1 MKNLSGLVCFVVT
14 LAVTS
19 MASAASYTLS
29 ISTDKTSYTP
39 GQTMNITAIFKKDS
53 TGITS
58 PSKREVR
65 IKDSSGRE
73 LVKTSMSNAGSGKY
87 TYAYKLSSSART
99 GKYEVRGEFEY
110 NGNKRTAYSY
120 PQVATSSADTI
131 APVTSVSPAGGSY
144 TTAQSVRL
152 TANEAATI
160 YYTTNGSTPTT
171 ASAVYSAPLTISATT
186 TLKYFARDTAGNS
199 EAVKT
204 ATYTI
209 STTPPADTTAPVT
222 SVSPAGGSYTTA
234 QSVRLTANEAATIYY
249 TTNGS
254 TPTTASAVYS
264 APLTISATTTLKY
277 FARDTAGNSEA
288 VKTATY
294 TIGSTGGSGPH
305 AGLTYTG
312 TTMCLQCHTKQA
324 TDLAGSVHYKWE
336 TPYAAISNKPGV
348 TGGKLNTAV
357 NAYCINTLGNWNG
370 CGSCHIGAGAKPG
383 TVADA
388 TQNIDC
394 LICHQVAYKRVR
406 NATTGLFEPDTAKMT
421 ISMDQAVQTLHKPVK
436 SNCLQCHAKGGGGD
450 ALKRGDLAVINGTT
464 TDRNYDVHMA
474 STGANLT
481 CQQCHTYTNHH
492 VAGRGSDLRPT
503 DSTVTVGCAT
513 SSCHS
518 NKAAL
523 NAGHATTAINTHLK
537 RVACQTCHIP
547 SYGRKAADAVLDTV
561 TGFGDQSTETD
572 RTWVTPEWS
581 VANNRWEPTVVRAN
595 NLKPVYAFYDGSSW
609 VYDLHDVAVIDP
621 ATGNYKISR
630 PNGGINTANT
640 KLYPFKYKTSTQPMH
655 TASGKLIALNTSV
668 YFKTA
673 DVAGAIQSGL
683 TNMGL
688 NPGDAYSMVK
698 ADEYQ
703 MLNHTVAPKANALQC
718 AACHGTAS
726 VPATQMNLKSMGYA
740 LKASES
746 VVCVQCHGSEDSL
759 SFTKVHSKHVADRR
773 YDCSFCHNFSRAA
786 ERGLKTTK

>member
-1 MKNLSGLVCFVVT
+1 MRIATMHRWLLSFLAGTALYLTCFSTVSTAVVAGPNAFYNATYYYNQFFTTALTDALTTIMLTASPLPDSTPVVFNRPGVT
-14 LAVTS
+14 LTIQGGFNDAFNAQAGTTVLGSSLTIS
-19 MASAASYTLS
+19 QGTL
-29 ISTDKTSYTP
+29 ILDNLTIGGSTTP
-39 GQTMNITAIFKKDS
+39 PGDLT
-53 TGITS
+53 
-58 PSKREVR
+58 P
-65 IKDSSGRE
+65 
-73 LVKTSMSNAGSGKY
+73 
-87 TYAYKLSSSART
+87 
-99 GKYEVRGEFEY
+99 
-110 NGNKRTAYSY
+110 
-120 PQVATSSADTI
+120 
-131 APVTSVSPAGGSY
+131 PVTTPNPAGGSF
-144 TTAQSVRL
+144 TAAINVQLS
-152 TANEAATI
+152 TNEAATI
-160 YYTTNGSTPTT
+160 HYTTDGSTPTT
-171 ASAVYSAPLTISATT
+171 ASAAYTGLIPVSSTT
-186 TLKYFARDTAGNS
+186 TLTYFAIDSAGNS
-199 EAVKT
+199 EAAKT
-204 ATYTI
+204 
-209 STTPPADTTAPVT
+209 STFVIN
-222 SVSPAGGSYTTA
+222 PAGDA
-234 QSVRLTANEAATIYY
+234 AAN
-249 TTNGS
+249 
-254 TPTTASAVYS
+254 
-264 APLTISATTTLKY
+264 
-277 FARDTAGNSEA
+277 
-288 VKTATY
+288 
-294 TIGSTGGSGPH
+294 H
-305 AGLTYTG
+305 ANLTYTG
-312 TTMCLQCHTKQA
+312 STTCLQCHTKQA

-336 TPYAAISNKPGV
+336 GPYSKISNKPGV

-383 TVADA
+383 TIADA

-450 ALKRGDLAVINGTT
+450 ALKRGDLALINGTT

-481 CQQCHTYTNHH
+481 CQQCHTTIDHH
-492 VAGRGSDLRPT
+492 VAGGGSDLRPT
-503 DSTVTVGCAT
+503 DNATLISCSTSACHTTKTNLSTGHSSSTLSSTTIYDISHHVG
-513 SSCHS
+513 
-518 NKAAL
+518 
-523 NAGHATTAINTHLK
+523 

-609 VYDLHDVAVIDP
+609 VYDLYDVAVIDP

-673 DVAGAIQSGL
+673 DVAASIQSGL

-703 MLNHTVAPKANALQC
+703 MLNHTVAPKANALKC
-718 AACHGTAS
+718 AACHGTTS

>member
-1 MKNLSGLVCFVVT
+1 MKRLFTLIAVAGS
-14 LAVTS
+14 LAVTAI
-19 MASAASYTLS
+19 ASADTLTLT
-29 ISTDKTSYTP
+29 TDKPCYTR
-39 GQTMNITAIFKKDS
+39 GQQVKFTAVYKKSDGS
-53 TGITS
+53 AITS
-58 PSKREVR
+58 PSKRELRLRDKANGNTLATV
-65 IKDSSGRE
+65 
-73 LVKTSMSNAGSGKY
+73 SMTNAGSGTY
-87 TYAYKLSSSART
+87 TYNYTLSSSAVYGT
-99 GKYEVRGEFEY
+99 YETRLDFIY
-110 NGNKRTAYSY
+110 NNVETKIYFNQ
-120 PQVATSSADTI
+120 PVVASSCT
-131 APVTSVSPAGGSY
+131 
-144 TTAQSVRL
+144 
-152 TANEAATI
+152 
-160 YYTTNGSTPTT
+160 
-171 ASAVYSAPLTISATT
+171 
-186 TLKYFARDTAGNS
+186 
-199 EAVKT
+199 
-204 ATYTI
+204 
-209 STTPPADTTAPVT
+209 TTPPPPPV
-222 SVSPAGGSYTTA
+222 
-234 QSVRLTANEAATIYY
+234 N
-249 TTNGS
+249 N
-254 TPTTASAVYS
+254 
-264 APLTISATTTLKY
+264 
-277 FARDTAGNSEA
+277 
-288 VKTATY
+288 
-294 TIGSTGGSGPH
+294 H

-383 TVADA
+383 TIADA

-481 CQQCHTYTNHH
+481 CQQCHTTIDHH
-492 VAGRGSDLRPT
+492 VAGGGSDLRPT

-718 AACHGTAS
+718 AACHGTTS

-740 LKASES
+740 LKAAQS
-746 VVCVQCHGSEDSL
+746 VVCVQCHGNESL
-759 SFTKVHSKHVADRR
+759 PSFTSLHSKHVTSEKI
-773 YDCSFCHNFSRAA
+773 DCSMCHTFSRAT
-786 ERGLKTTK
+786 ERGLTIGIKR

>member
-14 LAVTS
+14 LAVTT

-29 ISTDKTSYTP
+29 ISTDKTSYAP
-39 GQTMNITAIFKKDS
+39 GQTMNITAFFKKDS

-65 IKDSSGRE
+65 ITDPSGKE
-73 LVKTSMSNAGSGKY
+73 LVKTSMSNVGSGKY

-120 PQVATSSADTI
+120 PLVATGSADTI
-131 APVTSVSPAGGSY
+131 APVTSVSPAGGTY

-152 TANEAATI
+152 TTNEAATI

-171 ASAVYSAPLTISATT
+171 ASAVYSTPLTISAST
-186 TLKYFARDTAGNS
+186 TLKYFARDTAGN
-199 EAVKT
+199 
-204 ATYTI
+204 I
-209 STTPPADTTAPVT
+209 
-222 SVSPAGGSYTTA
+222 
-234 QSVRLTANEAATIYY
+234 
-249 TTNGS
+249 
-254 TPTTASAVYS
+254 
-264 APLTISATTTLKY
+264 
-277 FARDTAGNSEA
+277 EA

-305 AGLTYTG
+305 ANLSYTDS
-312 TTMCLQCHTKQA
+312 TMCLQCHTKQA
-324 TDLAGSVHYKWE
+324 TDMAGSVHYKWE
-336 TPYAAISNKPGV
+336 GPYSKISNKPGV

-370 CGSCHIGAGAKPG
+370 CGACHIGAGAKPG
-383 TVADA
+383 TIADA
-388 TQNIDC
+388 TRNIDC
-394 LICHQVAYKRVR
+394 LICHQKEYKRVR
-406 NATTGLFEPDTAKMT
+406 NSTTGLFEPDTTKMT

-450 ALKRGDLAVINGTT
+450 ALKRGDLALINGTT

-474 STGANLT
+474 STGANLS

-523 NAGHATTAINTHLK
+523 NAGHATSAINTHLK

-547 SYGRKAADAVLDTV
+547 VYGRKAADAVLDTV

-572 RTWVTPEWS
+572 RTWATPEWS
-581 VANNRWEPTVVRAN
+581 VANNRWEPTVHRAN

-609 VYDLHDVAVIDP
+609 VYDLHDVAVVDP

-630 PNGGINTANT
+630 PNGGINSANT

-673 DVAGAIQSGL
+673 DLAGAIQSGL

-718 AACHGTAS
+718 AACHGTTGT
-726 VPATQMNLKSMGYA
+726 PATQMNLKTMGYTM
-740 LKASES
+740 KAAQS
-746 VVCVQCHGSEDSL
+746 VVCVQCHGNKSMP
-759 SFTKVHSKHVADRR
+759 SFTSLHSKHVTSKG
-773 YDCSFCHNFSRAA
+773 YDCSFCHSFSRAA

>member
-1 MKNLSGLVCFVVT
+1 MPTATMHRWLLSFLAGAALYLTCFSAVAPAVVAGPNAFYNAT
-14 LAVTS
+14 YYYNQFLTTALTES
-19 MASAASYTLS
+19 LTTIMLTASPL
-29 ISTDKTSYTP
+29 P
-39 GQTMNITAIFKKDS
+39 DS
-53 TGITS
+53 TPVVFNRPGITLTIQGGYS
-58 PSKREVR
+58 DTFTALVGTTSLG
-65 IKDSSGRE
+65 SSLTISQGT
-73 LVKTSMSNAGSGKY
+73 LIIDNLTIGGPALPPG
-87 TYAYKLSSSART
+87 
-99 GKYEVRGEFEY
+99 
-110 NGNKRTAYSY
+110 
-120 PQVATSSADTI
+120 DTTP
-131 APVTSVSPAGGSY
+131 PVTAANPSGGSFTAAINVQL
-144 TTAQSVRL
+144 TTSE
-152 TANEAATI
+152 TATI
-160 YYTTNGSTPTT
+160 YYTTDGSSPTT
-171 ASAVYSAPLTISATT
+171 ASAVYNGLIPVSSTT
-186 TLKYFARDTAGNS
+186 TLTYFAKDSAGNS
-199 EAVKT
+199 ETVKAST
-204 ATYTI
+204 FTI
-209 STTPPADTTAPVT
+209 NPSGD
-222 SVSPAGGSYTTA
+222 AGLNHANLSYTD
-234 QSVRLTANEAATIYY
+234 S
-249 TTNGS
+249 
-254 TPTTASAVYS
+254 
-264 APLTISATTTLKY
+264 
-277 FARDTAGNSEA
+277 
-288 VKTATY
+288 
-294 TIGSTGGSGPH
+294 
-305 AGLTYTG
+305 
-312 TTMCLQCHTKQA
+312 TMCLQCHTKQA
-324 TDLAGSVHYKWE
+324 TDMAGSVHYKWE
-336 TPYAAISNKPGV
+336 GPYSKISNKPGV

-370 CGSCHIGAGAKPG
+370 CGACHIGAGAKPG
-383 TVADA
+383 TIADA
-388 TQNIDC
+388 TRNIDC
-394 LICHQVAYKRVR
+394 LICHQKEYKRVR
-406 NATTGLFEPDTAKMT
+406 NSTTGLFEPDTTKMT

-450 ALKRGDLAVINGTT
+450 ALKRGDLALINGTT

-474 STGANLT
+474 STGANLS

-523 NAGHATTAINTHLK
+523 NAGHATSAINTHLK

-547 SYGRKAADAVLDTV
+547 VYGRKAADAVLDTV

-572 RTWVTPEWS
+572 RTWATPEWS
-581 VANNRWEPTVVRAN
+581 VANNRWEPTVHRAN

-609 VYDLHDVAVIDP
+609 VYDLHDVAVVDP

-630 PNGGINTANT
+630 PNGGINSANT

-673 DVAGAIQSGL
+673 DLAGAIQSGL

-718 AACHGTAS
+718 AACHGTTGT
-726 VPATQMNLKSMGYA
+726 PATQMNLKTMGYA

-746 VVCVQCHGSEDSL
+746 VVCVQCHDSEDSL
-759 SFTKVHSKHVADRR
+759 SFTKVHSKHVADRK
-773 YDCSFCHNFSRAA
+773 YDCSFCHSFSRAA

>member
-29 ISTDKTSYTP
+29 ISTDKTSYSP

-65 IKDSSGRE
+65 IKDSSGST
-73 LVKTSMSNAGSGKY
+73 LVQTSMSNAGSGKY
-87 TYAYKLSSSART
+87 TYAYKLSSSAKT
-99 GKYEVRGEFEY
+99 GKYEVRGDFISGSNEV
-110 NGNKRTAYSY
+110 KSYSY
-120 PQVATSSADTI
+120 PQIATSTADTT
-131 APVTSVSPAGGSY
+131 APVTSVSPAGGTY
-144 TTAQSVRL
+144 TTAQSVKL

-171 ASAVYSAPLTISATT
+171 VSAVYSAPLTISATT
-186 TLKYFARDTAGNS
+186 TLKYFARDTAGNV

-209 STTPPADTTAPVT
+209 STA
-222 SVSPAGGSYTTA
+222 
-234 QSVRLTANEAATIYY
+234 
-249 TTNGS
+249 
-254 TPTTASAVYS
+254 
-264 APLTISATTTLKY
+264 
-277 FARDTAGNSEA
+277 
-288 VKTATY
+288 
-294 TIGSTGGSGPH
+294 GGSGPH

-324 TDLAGSVHYKWE
+324 TDLATSAHYKWE

-357 NAYCINTLGNWNG
+357 NAYCINTLGNFNG
-370 CGSCHIGAGAKPG
+370 CGGCHIGAGAKPG

-394 LICHQVAYKRVR
+394 LVCHQVAYKRVR
-406 NATTGLFEPDTAKMT
+406 NATTGLFEPDTVKMT

-450 ALKRGDLAVINGTT
+450 ALKRGDLALINGTT

-503 DSTVTVGCAT
+503 DSTVTVSCAT

-595 NLKPVYAFYDGSSW
+595 NLKPVYAFFDGTSW
-609 VYDLHDVAVIDP
+609 VYDLHDVAVKDP

-673 DVAGAIQSGL
+673 DVAGAIQSGM

-718 AACHGTAS
+718 AACHGTTS

-740 LKASES
+740 LKAAQS
-746 VVCVQCHGSEDSL
+746 VVCTQCHGNESL
-759 SFTKVHSKHVADRR
+759 PSFTSLHSKHVTSEKI
-773 YDCSFCHNFSRAA
+773 DCSMCHTFSRAA
-786 ERGLKTTK
+786 ERGLTIGIKH